1 MAVMDSP
8 GWAAVQAPDQPHEN
22 DGLTF
27 VPAWRIAELIASREV
42 SAAEVTEHFLARI
55 ETLDPEIHAFRTID
69 RQSARDQARA
79 ADEAVQSGMPLGPLH
94 GVPLALK
101 EHVPV
106 AGHNYWNSFNG
117 RHGIATRDGIEAERL
132 RAAGAILFGT
142 TVAGLTA
149 REFGDSPQQP
159 QNPWDRG
166 RVCGDSSSGSAAAV
180 AAGLVPAAI
189 AVDGLGS
196 TRLPAAFCGLVGLN
210 PTRGRVPWT
219 SWSAIN
225 PRLLSNSGPLTRDV
239 RDAALIMQ
247 VLAGRDGR
255 DLMSRPDEPPDYSA
269 DLSKGVAGLQLGWS
283 EDPFEATQYAGPHSA
298 NVIAKVR
305 DAGAFLERA
314 GANITAFEDKVQ
326 GVGAAALTI
335 MGADRTMAARI
346 EVSEDEVVRAK
357 DGRKQAMDWLDGLFE
372 RYDVL
377 ITPTAQIVA
386 PTRQEWA
393 QAWGEPGYML
403 NYAAYTAISNL
414 TGYPALSVPAG
425 LVNGLPVGLQFMGP
439 PDSGRCCFALRNVSC
454 KNCSPLKSQVLRRCA
469 DRSMV
474 TR

>member
-1 MAVMDSP
+1 MAVIDRP
-8 GWAAVQAPDQPHEN
+8 GWAAVQPHEQPEDD

-42 SAAEVTEHFLARI
+42 SAIEVTEHFLARI

-69 RQSARDQARA
+69 PQSARDQARA
-79 ADEAVQSGMPLGPLH
+79 ADEALLSGRKLGPLH
-94 GVPLALK
+94 GVPLAVK

-106 AGHNYWNSFNG
+106 AGHNYWNSFDG
-117 RHGIATRDGIEAERL
+117 SHSIAKRDGIEAERL

-149 REFGDSPQQP
+149 REFGDKPQQP

-196 TRLPAAFCGLVGLN
+196 TRLPAAFCGLLGLN

-225 PRLLSNSGPLTRDV
+225 PRLLSNIGPITRDV
-239 RDAALIMQ
+239 RDAALLMQ
-247 VLAGRDGR
+247 VLAGPDGR
-255 DLMSRPDEPPDYSA
+255 DLMSRPDNPPDYSA
-269 DLSKGVAGLQLGWS
+269 DLSKGVAGLKLGWS
-283 EDPFEATQYAGPHSA
+283 DDPFDAVQYAGPHTTE
-298 NVIAKVR
+298 VIAKVR
-305 DAGAFLERA
+305 EVGALLERV

-326 GVGAAALTI
+326 GVGAAALAI
-335 MGADRTMAARI
+335 LGADRTMAARS
-346 EVSEDEVVRAK
+346 EVSEDEVLRAK
-357 DGRKQAMDWLDGLFE
+357 DGRKRAMDWLNGLFE
-372 RYDVL
+372 RYDAL
-377 ITPTAQIVA
+377 ITPTVHFVA
-386 PTRQEWA
+386 PTRQEWV
-393 QAWGEPGYML
+393 QAWSEPGYML

-414 TGYPALSVPAG
+414 TGFPALSVPAG
-425 LVNGLPVGLQFMGP
+425 LVNGLPVGFQLIGP
-439 PDSGRCCFALRNVSC
+439 PDSEPLLFRMAQTVLQEQQAL
-454 KNCSPLKSQVLRRCA
+454 
-469 DRSMV
+469 
-474 TR
+474 